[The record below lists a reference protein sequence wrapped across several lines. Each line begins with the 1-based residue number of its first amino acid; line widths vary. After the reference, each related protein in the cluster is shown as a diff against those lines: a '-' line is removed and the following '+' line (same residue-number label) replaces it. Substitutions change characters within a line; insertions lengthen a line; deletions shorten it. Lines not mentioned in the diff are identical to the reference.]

1 VNLNIQERI
10 KVGIVS
16 DTHGF
21 IDPRII
27 DVVAKCDIA
36 VHAGDIGNANSLVSL
51 ETRLGYITA
60 VRGNNDVAGYWPVN
74 DRVYLQNIPEI
85 RHLDLPGGRLSVEH
99 GYAALQQSDPH
110 EVLRQKYPDSRVI
123 VYGHSHQRIID
134 TGATPWVI
142 NPGASGRSRT
152 YGGPSCLVLATSEEA
167 WEVSE
172 YSFNPL

>member
-1 VNLNIQERI
+1 MNLNIQEKI

-60 VRGNNDVAGYWPVN
+60 VRGNND
-74 DRVYLQNIPEI
+74 
-85 RHLDLPGGRLSVEH
+85 
-99 GYAALQQSDPH
+99 
-110 EVLRQKYPDSRVI
+110 
-123 VYGHSHQRIID
+123 
-134 TGATPWVI
+134 
-142 NPGASGRSRT
+142 
-152 YGGPSCLVLATSEEA
+152 
-167 WEVSE
+167 
-172 YSFNPL
+172 